1 MSTVMAAYRMDTEGF
16 SQIKAC
22 LEKGGWELKKER
34 ADNESL
40 SLEYENKG
48 YKYLLTEYKQKEL
61 SMKLLAK
68 NKFNIKILLIYFAL
82 SLCFLYTFGGFMRD
96 NIIFNPNEVKL
107 GRQCMLFNLK
117 RLDLLKSN
125 VMEEYTFNRYTRFF

>member
-1 MSTVMAAYRMDTEGF
+1 MMNKSKDIVAYVLTTVLAISMWLISGFDDKDEQLQIMRAFFTTRISSETKLEHIYIGSKQSMSTVMAAYRMDTEGF

-48 YKYLLTEYKQKEL
+48 YKYLLTEYKQKGVINE
-61 SMKLLAK
+61 
-68 NKFNIKILLIYFAL
+68 
-82 SLCFLYTFGGFMRD
+82 
-96 NIIFNPNEVKL
+96 IISKE
-107 GRQCMLFNLK
+107 
-117 RLDLLKSN
+117 
-125 VMEEYTFNRYTRFF
+125 

>member
-1 MSTVMAAYRMDTEGF
+1 MNKSKDIVAYVLTTVLAISMWLISGFDDKDEQLQIMRAFFTTRISSETKLEHIYIGSKQSMSTVMAAYRMDTEWF

-48 YKYLLTEYKQKEL
+48 YKYLLTEYKQKGVINE
-61 SMKLLAK
+61 
-68 NKFNIKILLIYFAL
+68 
-82 SLCFLYTFGGFMRD
+82 
-96 NIIFNPNEVKL
+96 IISKE
-107 GRQCMLFNLK
+107 
-117 RLDLLKSN
+117 
-125 VMEEYTFNRYTRFF
+125 